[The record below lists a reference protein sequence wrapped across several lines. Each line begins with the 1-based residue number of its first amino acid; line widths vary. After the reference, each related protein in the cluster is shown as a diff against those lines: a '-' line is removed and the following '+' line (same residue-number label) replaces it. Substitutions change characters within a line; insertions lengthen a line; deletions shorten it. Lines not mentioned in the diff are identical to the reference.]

1 MAGVIATLR
10 HPGPVQHRRWTAL
23 PCTATPVAVMLPAR
37 PSLLASAAEALAG
50 FDGAWLW
57 TEGAA
62 MARLAFLI
70 PGLDATGAHAAW
82 YAGPHQMPAGA
93 RIVRL
98 GLHLGWRDGVRFL
111 HGHGVFAGPHW
122 AGPEAGHILPLESAL
137 AAPVMARG
145 WGIAGARLV
154 QRPDPETAFPLFA
167 PEACGGGGGALLM
180 TARPNQDLAAAVE
193 AAAAAHGMAEARVH
207 GLGSLVSPV
216 FDGGAQVASPAT
228 EILLTG
234 GVITAGQARLAADV
248 VGLDG
253 RLASGPLRRGPCGIC
268 VTAEILI
275 CASPA

>member
-10 HPGPVQHRRWTAL
+10 HPGPALAPRWTAL

-37 PSLLASAAEALAG
+37 ASLLASVAEALAD

-57 TEGAA
+57 IEAAA

-111 HGHGVFAGPHW
+111 HGHGVFAAPRW
-122 AGPEAGHILPLESAL
+122 TGPEAGHILPLDSAL
-137 AAPVMARG
+137 AAPVLAQG

-167 PEACGGGGGALLM
+167 PEACGGGAGALLM
-180 TARPNQDLAAAVE
+180 TARPNQDLGAAIEAACRAHGISAAAVN
-193 AAAAAHGMAEARVH
+193 
-207 GLGSLVSPV
+207 GLGSLVRPR
-216 FDGGAQVASPAT
+216 FQGGGGVDSPAT
-228 EILLTG
+228 EILLTEGRIEG
-234 GVITAGQARLAADV
+234 GCARLAAEV

-253 RLASGPLRRGPCGIC
+253 RLASGQLAPGRNGIC
-268 VTAEILI
+268 VTAEVLI
-275 CASPA
+275 RAD